1 MTDTLIIVM
10 PILVAII
17 WIILQQRRLNA
28 ITNNLEMN
36 ERRLKKAEQRLHS
49 AKLTLTD
56 TKQNNETLLQETL
69 FLKGVLFDV
78 AKGDAHV
85 WIEDDE
91 LRATRTADGEI
102 SIH

>member
-17 WIILQQRRLNA
+17 WIILQQRRLNS
-28 ITNNLEMN
+28 ITNKLELN
-36 ERRLKKAEQRLHS
+36 ERRLSKAEQRLHS

-56 TKQNNETLLQETL
+56 TKQNNETLTQETL
-69 FLKGVLFDV
+69 FLKGILFDV
-78 AKGDAHV
+78 AQGEAHV

-91 LRATRTADGEI
+91 LRAMRTAGGEV

>member
-1 MTDTLIIVM
+1 MTDLFMIVA
-10 PILVAII
+10 PISIAYV

-28 ITNNLEMN
+28 ITNKLELSAQ
-36 ERRLKKAEQRLHS
+36 RLQKAEQRLHS
-49 AKLTLTD
+49 TKLTLTS
-56 TKQNNETLLQETL
+56 TKNINEELTQETL

-78 AKGDAHV
+78 AKGEAHV

-91 LRATRTADGEI
+91 LRATRTVGGEI

>member
-1 MTDTLIIVM
+1 MTDAFIIVV
-10 PILVAII
+10 PISVAIF

-28 ITNNLEMN
+28 TTNKLELN
-36 ERRLKKAEQRLHS
+36 KQRLKKAEQRLHS

-56 TKQNNETLLQETL
+56 TKQNNEALIQETL

-78 AKGDAHV
+78 AKGEAHV

-91 LRATRTADGEI
+91 LRAMRTTGGEV